1 MLFNDNAAPGDESE
15 AIRLWTLAADKG
27 EAYAQL
33 NLAQMYATG
42 TGVPR
47 DLRRAQSLFILAGKT
62 LDVSKRLH
70 DLSMQLGETETVKSE
85 SQPDQP

>member
-1 MLFNDNAAPGDESE
+1 
-15 AIRLWTLAADKG
+15 
-27 EAYAQL
+27 
-33 NLAQMYATG
+33 MYATG

-70 DLSMQLGETETVKSE
+70 DLSMQLGETEVVKSE
-85 SQPDQP
+85 SQRDQP